1 MHTFDVLFLVNIPP
15 FFLTAELPLEF
26 PDGTTP
32 VTCRVSIYDGS
43 ADKKVGVG
51 SLFDKAIAPSLPIGS
66 LYMEEVHAKVWLFPL
81 KLWCFFGST
90 ILSQHSEYST
100 RSSFIS
106 KVFWLTKKKFYL
118 FFFIIFIPQLLG
130 LTELSYI
137 CLSAWRGITFY
148 CWGPAYSF
156 WRITTGNIHMHCGFL
171 YCVAKWFLLFRTYFI
186 SSYLS

>member
-1 MHTFDVLFLVNIPP
+1 MI
-15 FFLTAELPLEF
+15 
-26 PDGTTP
+26 
-32 VTCRVSIYDGS
+32 R
-43 ADKKVGVG
+43 

-81 KLWCFFGST
+81 KFWCFFGST

-106 KVFWLTKKKFYL
+106 KVFWLTKKNVT
-118 FFFIIFIPQLLG
+118 FFFLIIFIPQLLG

-156 WRITTGNIHMHCGFL
+156 WGITTGNIHMHCGFL

>member
-1 MHTFDVLFLVNIPP
+1 MALRLLHAV
-15 FFLTAELPLEF
+15 
-26 PDGTTP
+26 
-32 VTCRVSIYDGS
+32 
-43 ADKKVGVG
+43 
-51 SLFDKAIAPSLPIGS
+51 S
-66 LYMEEVHAKVWLFPL
+66 LYMMVLQIK
-81 KLWCFFGST
+81 KLVLDRYLTRLLLLRYLLEACTSKRCMLRFDSSLSSSGFSLVQQYYLNIVN
-90 ILSQHSEYST
+90 ILPAQVSSQRFSD
-100 RSSFIS
+100 
-106 KVFWLTKKKFYL
+106 WQKKNFTF

-171 YCVAKWFLLFRTYFI
+171 YCVAKWFLLFRTYFT

>member
-1 MHTFDVLFLVNIPP
+1 MALRLLHAV
-15 FFLTAELPLEF
+15 
-26 PDGTTP
+26 
-32 VTCRVSIYDGS
+32 
-43 ADKKVGVG
+43 
-51 SLFDKAIAPSLPIGS
+51 S
-66 LYMEEVHAKVWLFPL
+66 LYMMVLQIK
-81 KLWCFFGST
+81 KLVLDRYLTRLLLLRYLLEACTWKRCMLRFDSSLSSSGVSLVQQYYLNIVN
-90 ILSQHSEYST
+90 ILPAQVSSQRFSD
-100 RSSFIS
+100 
-106 KVFWLTKKKFYL
+106 WQKKNVT
-118 FFFIIFIPQLLG
+118 FFFLIIFIPQLLG